1 MAVTNIDIATP
12 FRLPP
17 YFLNHHVPVLDPR
30 LSEPPS
36 AGTQNVISI
45 CPLAIKWA
53 EEPVWWYFPIDPVV
67 SISGK
72 NNIVKRSVL
81 KVPNTDIERRGT
93 VKELWSQDDY
103 SITISGMFISKY
115 NGLMPEEDILRLRSY
130 CEGRKSVEVKADIFT
145 LYNITKVAIESYE
158 FPFTKGM
165 ENQMFSIKAS
175 SDDFDKKNLLTA
187 I

>member
-1 MAVTNIDIATP
+1 MALTNIDIATP

-17 YFLNHHVPVLDPR
+17 YFLNHHVPVTDFR
-30 LSEPPS
+30 LNQPP
-36 AGTQNVISI
+36 ATDRQNVESV
-45 CPLAIKWA
+45 CPLAIKWSD
-53 EEPVWWYFPIDPVV
+53 EPKWWYFPIDPVV
-67 SISGK
+67 SISGR

-103 SITISGMFISKY
+103 SITISGTFISQY
-115 NGLMPEEDILRLRSY
+115 EGFLPEEDIRRLRAY
-130 CEGRKSVEVKADIFT
+130 CEARKSLDVKADIFT
-145 LYNITKVAIESYE
+145 LYNITKVAVESYE

-165 ENQMFSIKAS
+165 ENQLFVIKAL

-187 I
+187 V